1 MWVLWFEFRYHTP
14 WIKEL
19 IMQKNTL
26 RAFLLDEIFREKLK
40 SIYNLKDKDIDN
52 ISMTSTENI
61 PELIVIKEM
70 INKQTDDRLTANII
84 AGQINNLLDNRL
96 KKEHHENT

>member
-1 MWVLWFEFRYHTP
+1 
-14 WIKEL
+14 
-19 IMQKNTL
+19 MQKNTL

-40 SIYNLKDKDIDN
+40 SIYNLNEKDIDN
-52 ISMTSTENI
+52 ISMTSIENI

>member
-1 MWVLWFEFRYHTP
+1 
-14 WIKEL
+14 
-19 IMQKNTL
+19 MQKDTL
-26 RAFLLDEIFREKLK
+26 KAFLQDEIFREKLK
-40 SIYNLKDKDIDN
+40 SIYNLKDGDIDN

-70 INKQTDDRLTANII
+70 INKQTDDRLTSNII

-96 KKEHHENT
+96 KKECHENT

>member
-1 MWVLWFEFRYHTP
+1 
-14 WIKEL
+14 
-19 IMQKNTL
+19 MQKDTL

-61 PELIVIKEM
+61 PELIVLKEI
-70 INKQTDDRLTANII
+70 INKQTDDRLTSNII

-96 KKEHHENT
+96 KK

>member
-1 MWVLWFEFRYHTP
+1 
-14 WIKEL
+14 
-19 IMQKNTL
+19 MQKDTL
-26 RAFLLDEIFREKLK
+26 KAFLQDEIFREKLK
-40 SIYNLKDKDIDN
+40 SIYNLKDRDIDN

-70 INKQTDDRLTANII
+70 INKQTDDRLTSNII
-84 AGQINNLLDNRL
+84 AGQINNLLDSRL

>member
-1 MWVLWFEFRYHTP
+1 
-14 WIKEL
+14 
-19 IMQKNTL
+19 MQKDTL

-61 PELIVIKEM
+61 PELIVLKEM
-70 INKQTDDRLTANII
+70 INKQTDDRLTSNII

-96 KKEHHENT
+96 KK

>member
-1 MWVLWFEFRYHTP
+1 
-14 WIKEL
+14 
-19 IMQKNTL
+19 MQKDTL
-26 RAFLLDEIFREKLK
+26 RAFLLDEIFREKLE

>member
-1 MWVLWFEFRYHTP
+1 
-14 WIKEL
+14 
-19 IMQKNTL
+19 MQKDTL

-40 SIYNLKDKDIDN
+40 SIYNLKEKDIDN

-70 INKQTDDRLTANII
+70 INKQTDDRLTSNII

>member
-1 MWVLWFEFRYHTP
+1 
-14 WIKEL
+14 
-19 IMQKNTL
+19 MQKNTL

-40 SIYNLKDKDIDN
+40 SIYNLNEKDIDN
-52 ISMTSTENI
+52 ISMTSIENI

-84 AGQINNLLDNRL
+84 AGKINNLLDNRL